1 MAAAASPPAPPIV
14 EPSSSQG
21 LLPRPSVAI
30 SSDSQALHR
39 HAERCEMESK
49 AFMDPVLLPTL
60 EVLLQE
66 VYTSLRPEPVDYEHR
81 QVMIDVFNKMAEQI
95 FGKRNG
101 LPIVEPFGSFTMDL
115 FTAKSDLDLSV
126 NFRNDVVGEFPRKD
140 KISAIRR
147 LAKVLHDHQRNGR
160 CYGVLPIVTA
170 IVPVL
175 KMKFWA
181 KSHGINSPK
190 DRTIS
195 SMAIIALVAFHL
207 QTRHPP
213 ILPAFSGILKGTPSI
228 AHGSDLANIERNV
241 LLYKGFG
248 SRNKESVAELFVS
261 LMSKLVS
268 VEGLWEQGLCAS
280 NFEGSWI
287 SKTWDRGVGNLSV
300 EDFMDRSQNFARS
313 VGKEEMQTICE
324 CLRAAVSSLSNFFMG
339 KIDAPR
345 LKALLFGSLNQDK
358 PIINVSQRNAKRKR
372 VNPIQTSNKKNGKR
386 KRLDQ
391 DKPLTPPVQTDA
403 KKRKLDQDKP
413 IIPPVQE
420 DAKKKKLHQD
430 KPVTPIK
437 NDAKKKKLHQDKPVT
452 PIKNDAKKK
461 KLHQDKLVTPPVQ
474 EDAKKK
480 KLHQDKPVTPVQK
493 DAKKKKVHQDKPVTP
508 IKKDAKKKKPGLD
521 KAVAPTILKDAK
533 SSTLRPDLG
542 NRHVQQKNYT
552 ASGPRPPTVFNPPQ
566 THQPVPTHPST
577 QFPHIPQHLINHLQL
592 AHGLPQ
598 PQLPPA
604 YHPYQGLVCQPQG
617 NFIHFNRGIQLQHQ
631 GQAIFA
637 PSASHHPVMDRL
649 HPYGVNS
656 AQQMQH
662 YDNRFIQ
669 RPPYGIGP
677 GFWR

>member
-1 MAAAASPPAPPIV
+1 MVICDPNF
-14 EPSSSQG
+14 G
-21 LLPRPSVAI
+21 LYA
-30 SSDSQALHR
+30 ALHK

-95 FGKRNG
+95 FGRRSFCFNSWWFVSGKRNG

-160 CYGVLPIVTA
+160 CYGLLPIVTA

-195 SMAIIALVAFHL
+195 SMAIISLVAFHL

-228 AHGSDLANIERNV
+228 AHGSDLASIERNV
-241 LLYKGFG
+241 SLYKGFG

-324 CLRAAVSSLSNFFMG
+324 CLRATVSSLSNFFMG
-339 KIDAPR
+339 KIDVPR
-345 LKALLFGSLNQDK
+345 LKALLFGPVNQDK

-372 VNPIQTSNKKNGKR
+372 VIQTSNQKNRKR

-391 DKPLTPPVQTDA
+391 DEPLTPPVQTDA
-403 KKRKLDQDKP
+403 KKKKIDQDKP
-413 IIPPVQE
+413 IIP
-420 DAKKKKLHQD
+420 
-430 KPVTPIK
+430 T
-437 NDAKKKKLHQDKPVT
+437 
-452 PIKNDAKKK
+452 
-461 KLHQDKLVTPPVQ
+461 
-474 EDAKKK
+474 
-480 KLHQDKPVTPVQK
+480 VQK
-493 DAKKKKVHQDKPVTP
+493 DAKKKKLHQDKPVTP

-521 KAVAPTILKDAK
+521 KAVAPTILKDAEK
-533 SSTLRPDLG
+533 STLRPDLG
-542 NRHVQQKNYT
+542 NRHVQQRTTLLLVHGLLLFLTLLKLIN
-552 ASGPRPPTVFNPPQ
+552 
-566 THQPVPTHPST
+566 
-577 QFPHIPQHLINHLQL
+577 QFPPI
-592 AHGLPQ
+592 
-598 PQLPPA
+598 
-604 YHPYQGLVCQPQG
+604 
-617 NFIHFNRGIQLQHQ
+617 QHQ
-631 GQAIFA
+631 GQVMFA

-649 HPYGVNS
+649 HPYGINS

-677 GFWR
+677 EVQLLLNYSKQVKLVAAYAVPPMVIDATDAGKKRLCISLGPNARLSPATS